1 VTVREGVRAVV
12 LGLKIKLRDV
22 VVRLLLT
29 IARWI
34 IEALSDENDE
44 VVFLEPRAGSDEEKV
59 A

>member
-1 VTVREGVRAVV
+1 MV
-12 LGLKIKLRDV
+12 LGLKIKLRDI

-34 IEALSDENDE
+34 IEALSDETDE
-44 VVFLEPRAGSDEEKV
+44 VVFLEPRSSDDEKKV

>member
-1 VTVREGVRAVV
+1 MV
-12 LGLKIKLRDV
+12 LGLKIKLRDI

-34 IEALSDENDE
+34 IEALSDENDD
-44 VVFLEPRAGSDEEKV
+44 VVFVEPKGRSDEGKV